1 MTSFKVLK
9 SFNAGGKKYK
19 PGDMVPTACE
29 WPNFNLL
36 VEQRFIRQCVVD
48 KEYETNVSNTEYAEP
63 KKPAHV
69 ARRKSTKR

>member
-19 PGDMVPTACE
+19 LGDLVPTACE

-36 VEQRFIRQCVVD
+36 VEQRFIRQCVID
-48 KEYETNVSNTEYAEP
+48 EEDEKDVSNTEQAEP
-63 KKPAHV
+63 KRPAHV
-69 ARRKSTKR
+69 TRRKSAKR

>member
-9 SFNAGGKKYK
+9 SFNAGGEKYK
-19 PGDMVPTACE
+19 PGDLVPSACE

-48 KEYETNVSNTEYAEP
+48 EEHETNGSSTEQAEP
-63 KKPAHV
+63 KKPAHAV
-69 ARRKSTKR
+69 RRKSAKR